1 MEATPDKLARI
12 YIKMREAIKEKEEEI
27 KEIKAQ
33 QDKINQKLLDLCE
46 EQNIDSLR
54 TPSGTIS
61 RRVYTNYWPSDWDK
75 MYDFIKDQDAMHL
88 FEKRLHNGNIKE
100 FLEAN
105 PDVSPPGLQVN
116 RKYSVS
122 VIKPRKK

>member
-1 MEATPDKLARI
+1 MEVTPDRLARI

-27 KEIKAQ
+27 KEIKVQ

-61 RRVYTNYWPSDWDK
+61 RRVYTNY
-75 MYDFIKDQDAMHL
+75 
-88 FEKRLHNGNIKE
+88 
-100 FLEAN
+100 
-105 PDVSPPGLQVN
+105 
-116 RKYSVS
+116 
-122 VIKPRKK
+122 